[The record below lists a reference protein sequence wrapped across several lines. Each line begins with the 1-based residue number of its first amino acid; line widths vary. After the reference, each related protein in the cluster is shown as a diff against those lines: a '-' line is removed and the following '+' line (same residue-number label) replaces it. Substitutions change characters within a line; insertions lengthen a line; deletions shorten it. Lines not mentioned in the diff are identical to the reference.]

1 MKIEYKC
8 SFCANTLSLTG
19 DICWDKTEIKVGIC
33 KKCDLKQLLSFSHVD
48 LDYYSA
54 DDHFPEDIAP
64 LRNREHHWNQKR
76 IERLVNYIPGVEN
89 KKILD
94 FGSGHG
100 GFLEQAQGSFRDI
113 YGYEVSG
120 RTCALHNQAGWRCCQ
135 FLTDVPADRE
145 VILLFHVL
153 EHIPDPQ
160 QFLEQLQDNF
170 PQAKTFVIE
179 VPNDNEALN
188 SLFENKAYQK
198 NQHSSEHLYY
208 FNSKTLRSVVES
220 SNLEVRT
227 ETQLQ
232 RYTLANHFGWL
243 KNQKRGGQNIWET
256 FNERGLNDSYEK
268 ILIDQGVADSLF
280 FICTRKG

>member
-1 MKIEYKC
+1 MDRVFSKKTIA
-8 SFCANTLSLTG
+8 SGLWAIPIVFLIRLIRPIILIRVGTFLSSRAGHFIADAAYQWIVNET
-19 DICWDKTEIKVGIC
+19 KTK
-33 KKCDLKQLLSFSHVD
+33 
-48 LDYYSA
+48 
-54 DDHFPEDIAP
+54 
-64 LRNREHHWNQKR
+64 
-76 IERLVNYIPGVEN
+76 
-89 KKILD
+89 
-94 FGSGHG
+94 
-100 GFLEQAQGSFRDI
+100 
-113 YGYEVSG
+113 
-120 RTCALHNQAGWRCCQ
+120 
-135 FLTDVPADRE
+135 
-145 VILLFHVL
+145 
-153 EHIPDPQ
+153 
-160 QFLEQLQDNF
+160 
-170 PQAKTFVIE
+170 AKTFVIE